1 MSPRGSMPMPNAG
14 SRTVLRMR
22 DLLMKWV
29 SKVEGVE
36 TVEDM
41 TQLYWT
47 EVLSK
52 VDISTYGQ

>member
-1 MSPRGSMPMPNAG
+1 MPMPNAG